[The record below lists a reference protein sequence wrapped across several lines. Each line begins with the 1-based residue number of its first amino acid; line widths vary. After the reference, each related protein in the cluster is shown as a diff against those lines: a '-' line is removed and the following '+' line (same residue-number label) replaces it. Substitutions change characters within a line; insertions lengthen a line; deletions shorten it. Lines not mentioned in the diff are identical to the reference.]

1 MDATTKNLVRQRAG
15 DCCEYCHLPQDAT
28 PFITFHIEHVIAKQ
42 HTPDDDNLD
51 DLKRLAL
58 ACDRCNLFKGP
69 NLSSIDPNSG
79 EIVNLFNPRTDNWN
93 DHFATRDAKIV
104 GLAIRS
110 CKPICRVD
118 GMRTCGQCA
127 RRWFERMDRAKRGS
141 PMNSLTRT
149 MRGLSSRAGRRT
161 ENRRSYLVGGKTQR
175 TRIGNKRW
183 LGEAA

>member
-42 HTPDDDNLD
+42 HTPDDDNLN

-79 EIVNLFNPRTDNWN
+79 EIVNLFNPRTDSWN
-93 DHFATRDAKIV
+93 DHFAIRDAKIV
-104 GLAIRS
+104 GLTPTGRATARLLNMNDS
-110 CKPICRVD
+110 RRVD
-118 GMRTCGQCA
+118 LREQWLDEGGQ
-127 RRWFERMDRAKRGS
+127 
-141 PMNSLTRT
+141 
-149 MRGLSSRAGRRT
+149 
-161 ENRRSYLVGGKTQR
+161 
-175 TRIGNKRW
+175 I
-183 LGEAA
+183 

>member
-42 HTPDDDNLD
+42 HTPDDNNLD

-79 EIVNLFNPRTDNWN
+79 EIVNLFNPRTDNWI

-104 GLAIRS
+104 GLTPTGRATARLLNMNDS
-110 CKPICRVD
+110 RRVD
-118 GMRTCGQCA
+118 LREQWLDEGGQ
-127 RRWFERMDRAKRGS
+127 
-141 PMNSLTRT
+141 
-149 MRGLSSRAGRRT
+149 
-161 ENRRSYLVGGKTQR
+161 
-175 TRIGNKRW
+175 I
-183 LGEAA
+183 

>member
-51 DLKRLAL
+51 DLNRLAL

-104 GLAIRS
+104 GLTPPGRATARLLKMNDS
-110 CKPICRVD
+110 RRVD
-118 GMRTCGQCA
+118 LREQWLDERGQ
-127 RRWFERMDRAKRGS
+127 
-141 PMNSLTRT
+141 
-149 MRGLSSRAGRRT
+149 
-161 ENRRSYLVGGKTQR
+161 
-175 TRIGNKRW
+175 I
-183 LGEAA
+183 

>member
-15 DCCEYCHLPQDAT
+15 DCCEYCHLPQEAT

-69 NLSSIDPNSG
+69 NISSIDPNSG
-79 EIVNLFNPRTDNWN
+79 EIVNLFNPRTDNCN

-104 GLAIRS
+104 GLTPTGRATARLLNMNDS
-110 CKPICRVD
+110 RRVD
-118 GMRTCGQCA
+118 LREQWLDEGGQ
-127 RRWFERMDRAKRGS
+127 
-141 PMNSLTRT
+141 
-149 MRGLSSRAGRRT
+149 
-161 ENRRSYLVGGKTQR
+161 
-175 TRIGNKRW
+175 I
-183 LGEAA
+183 

>member
-104 GLAIRS
+104 GLTPMGRATARLLNMNDS
-110 CKPICRVD
+110 RRVD
-118 GMRTCGQCA
+118 LREQWLDEGGQ
-127 RRWFERMDRAKRGS
+127 
-141 PMNSLTRT
+141 
-149 MRGLSSRAGRRT
+149 
-161 ENRRSYLVGGKTQR
+161 
-175 TRIGNKRW
+175 I
-183 LGEAA
+183 

>member
-93 DHFATRDAKIV
+93 DHFATLEAKIV
-104 GLAIRS
+104 GLTPTGRATARLLKMNDS
-110 CKPICRVD
+110 RRVD
-118 GMRTCGQCA
+118 LREQWLDEGGQ
-127 RRWFERMDRAKRGS
+127 
-141 PMNSLTRT
+141 
-149 MRGLSSRAGRRT
+149 
-161 ENRRSYLVGGKTQR
+161 
-175 TRIGNKRW
+175 I
-183 LGEAA
+183 

>member
-42 HTPDDDNLD
+42 HTPDDGNLD

-104 GLAIRS
+104 GLTPTGRATARLLNMNDS
-110 CKPICRVD
+110 RRVD
-118 GMRTCGQCA
+118 LREQWLDEGGQ
-127 RRWFERMDRAKRGS
+127 
-141 PMNSLTRT
+141 
-149 MRGLSSRAGRRT
+149 
-161 ENRRSYLVGGKTQR
+161 
-175 TRIGNKRW
+175 I
-183 LGEAA
+183 

>member
-1 MDATTKNLVRQRAG
+1 MDATTKKLVRQRAG

-42 HTPDDDNLD
+42 HTPDDENLN

-93 DHFATRDAKIV
+93 DHFAVLGAKII
-104 GLAIRS
+104 GRTPTGRATARLLNMNDRR
-110 CKPICRVD
+110 RVD
-118 GMRTCGQCA
+118 LREQWLDEGGQ
-127 RRWFERMDRAKRGS
+127 
-141 PMNSLTRT
+141 
-149 MRGLSSRAGRRT
+149 
-161 ENRRSYLVGGKTQR
+161 
-175 TRIGNKRW
+175 I
-183 LGEAA
+183 

>member
-15 DCCEYCHLPQDAT
+15 DCCEYCHLPQEAT
-28 PFITFHIEHVIAKQ
+28 PFITFRIEHVIAKQ

-93 DHFATRDAKIV
+93 DHFATRNAKIV
-104 GLAIRS
+104 GLTPTGRATARLLNMNDS
-110 CKPICRVD
+110 RRVD
-118 GMRTCGQCA
+118 LREQWLDEGGQ
-127 RRWFERMDRAKRGS
+127 
-141 PMNSLTRT
+141 
-149 MRGLSSRAGRRT
+149 
-161 ENRRSYLVGGKTQR
+161 
-175 TRIGNKRW
+175 I
-183 LGEAA
+183 